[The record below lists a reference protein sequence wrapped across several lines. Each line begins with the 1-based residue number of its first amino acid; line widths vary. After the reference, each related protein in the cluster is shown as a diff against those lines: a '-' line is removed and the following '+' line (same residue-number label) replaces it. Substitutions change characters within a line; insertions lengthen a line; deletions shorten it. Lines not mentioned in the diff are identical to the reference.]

1 MCVPNLNIVL
11 RFNQPASYSNGYVF
25 LHRYRISMFSILLKM
40 VTKFSFF
47 FTHAMV
53 YATGKIIQVKK
64 LNCSRLEKPFRRYTQ
79 LKKRMFI

>member
-64 LNCSRLEKPFRRYTQ
+64 LNCSLN
-79 LKKRMFI
+79 MFSWRNLSGDILN